1 VLATRAST
9 RNHTEEN
16 TMSTGRINVTL
27 DQPTIDQIMT
37 VLGAIDAL
45 LPILI
50 RLTADEKTRL
60 VKPRAGAQEVM
71 QTIVNLQREAGMP
84 PDANDPMIADLSVY
98 AGLTAVS
105 DRMTDLLQRIDDTR
119 LLAGSEGW
127 NESLIRYGMLRQV
140 QRKKPELKAGL
151 DRIRPLITSRSN
163 RPAPA
168 PIEDEPG
175 IPEEGD
181 E

>member
-1 VLATRAST
+1 
-9 RNHTEEN
+9 
-16 TMSTGRINVTL
+16 MSTGRIDVTL
-27 DQPTIDQIMT
+27 EQPTIDQIMAA
-37 VLGAIDAL
+37 LDAIEIQ
-45 LPILI
+45 LPFLI
-50 RLTADEKTRL
+50 RLSADEKNRL

-71 QTIVNLQREAGMP
+71 QTVASLQHEAGMP
-84 PDANDPMIADLSVY
+84 PDANDPMLADHSVY

-105 DRMTDLLQRIDDTR
+105 DRMTSLLQRIDDTR

-140 QRKKPELKAGL
+140 QRRKPELKAGL

-175 IPEEGD
+175 TPEQDNE
-181 E
+181 